1 MAMNLDVVIKKLR
14 IFHYKH
20 RRMPSYQE
28 MCKLFGYS
36 SKRSGFLLAQK
47 LIEHGIVEKNSTGRL
62 RLNRSFLPIP
72 VLGAI
77 RAGSPTDAE
86 EQVIDEVT
94 FDDYLVDRP
103 EDSYLLKVSG
113 DSMKDA
119 GIYEG
124 DVVVVDKKRKP
135 KMGDIVVAYIDNEF
149 TLKYLQREN
158 GKICLAPANTKY
170 SKIYPKDNLT
180 IEGVVVSSM
189 RKYR

>member
-1 MAMNLDVVIKKLR
+1 MNLDAIIKKLR
-14 IFHYKH
+14 LFHYKN

-47 LIEHGIVEKNSTGRL
+47 LIEHGIVEKNSKGRL
-62 RLNRSFLPIP
+62 RLNRSLLPIP
-72 VLGAI
+72 VLGTI
-77 RAGSPTDAE
+77 RAGHPTDAE
-86 EQVIDEVT
+86 EHVIDDVT

-119 GIYEG
+119 GIFEG
-124 DVVVVDKKRKP
+124 DVVVLDKKKKP
-135 KMGDIVVAYIDNEF
+135 EIGDIVVAYIDNEF
-149 TLKYLQREN
+149 TLKYLQKEF
-158 GKICLAPANTKY
+158 GKICLVPANSKY
-170 SKIYPKDNLT
+170 AKIFPKDNLT
-180 IEGVVVSSM
+180 VEGVVVSSM

>member
-1 MAMNLDVVIKKLR
+1 MNLDLVIKKLR

-47 LIEHGIVEKNSTGRL
+47 LIEHDIVEKDSKGRL
-62 RLNRSFLPIP
+62 RLNRSLLPIP

-77 RAGSPTDAE
+77 RAGHPSDADK
-86 EQVIDEVT
+86 QVIGEVT

-103 EDSYLLKVSG
+103 EESYLLKVSG

-124 DVVVVDKKRKP
+124 DLVVVDKRKKP
-135 KMGDIVVAYIDNEF
+135 KTGDIVVAYIDNEF

-158 GKICLAPANTKY
+158 GKICLAPANSKY
-170 SKIYPKDNLT
+170 SKIYPKENLT